1 MRKRLKLHA
10 VDSFYKRFL
19 IGGKNC
25 NIYRLVHCDTK
36 GNKNKWPLVYVIF
49 SFLLQVCL
57 TVFVVLEVFFITNSE
72 KVTQTEELKYSLYI
86 LATLGSTY
94 SLLVTLPEIASTIE
108 AYSIFGQIGAIQM
121 IDAIINV
128 FIPLTL
134 VVSGY
139 FVIIN
144 ETNFINGVLNTA
156 ALLFIPEIDDRIPSL
171 LGYDENAVI
180 ENYLIKEAKIEYN
193 EYLRLETADESIGKK
208 FANAHGLGVEFN
220 DYFIT
225 NSTEQGRSPQ
235 DFALY
240 QPFIVKRNK
249 EGHEIDP
256 SNYITEDCLLRRVE
270 WKFTARNTTK
280 PRVGYLKL
288 VKLTGE
294 VIEIN
299 FSSGGEDI
307 TLGDLHCLDDGV
319 YMITTFIMSSSILSL
334 RLCGSKNA
342 MDFVTAMEYY
352 SLWAVTA
359 RAKTLLW
366 NHKNDYTKRIKHHHS
381 A

>member
-1 MRKRLKLHA
+1 M
-10 VDSFYKRFL
+10 
-19 IGGKNC
+19 
-25 NIYRLVHCDTK
+25 
-36 GNKNKWPLVYVIF
+36 
-49 SFLLQVCL
+49 
-57 TVFVVLEVFFITNSE
+57 TVFVVLEVVFITNSE

-108 AYSIFGQIGAIQM
+108 AYSIFGKIGAIQM

-240 QPFIVKRNK
+240 QLFIVVKKKNK
-249 EGHEIDP
+249 EEGIEIDP
-256 SNYITEDCLLRRVE
+256 SNDITEDCLLKSVE
-270 WKFTARNTTK
+270 WQHVHFGKNDETS
-280 PRVGYLKL
+280 PRIGLLEV
-288 VKLTGE
+288 VKLISGEKVKIKVTG
-294 VIEIN
+294 
-299 FSSGGEDI
+299 
-307 TLGDLHCLDDGV
+307 GDEK
-319 YMITTFIMSSSILSL
+319 IRL
-334 RLCGSKNA
+334 RK
-342 MDFVTAMEYY
+342 
-352 SLWAVTA
+352 
-359 RAKTLLW
+359 
-366 NHKNDYTKRIKHHHS
+366 KHHKLPE
-381 A
+381 